1 MHTKTHLNNTYVHK
15 AQLLGRKCPVLVA
28 LSTYIWVILFADF
41 CRREFESRRVLW
53 LARGMANTQHC
64 DRCIFLKGRTWE
76 RTRDLLFFERSNLGT
91 NPGSFV
97 FWKVEPGNEPG
108 IFCFLK
114 GWTWERTRDL
124 LFFSVYLSTTHWATA
139 TQHMPL
145 WRSQLTFNSNTDSAN
160 RFNVMPEIYTPFRK
174 TRSQSY
180 DFWIYNCIC
189 TTPAL

>member
-1 MHTKTHLNNTYVHK
+1 MPCSGGIVYIHMGYSICRFLPKRVRVPTSPLTGTRHGEHTALRQVHL
-15 AQLLGRKCPVLVA
+15 
-28 LSTYIWVILFADF
+28 
-41 CRREFESRRVLW
+41 
-53 LARGMANTQHC
+53 
-64 DRCIFLKGRTWE
+64 
-76 RTRDLLFFERSNLGT
+76 FERSNLGT